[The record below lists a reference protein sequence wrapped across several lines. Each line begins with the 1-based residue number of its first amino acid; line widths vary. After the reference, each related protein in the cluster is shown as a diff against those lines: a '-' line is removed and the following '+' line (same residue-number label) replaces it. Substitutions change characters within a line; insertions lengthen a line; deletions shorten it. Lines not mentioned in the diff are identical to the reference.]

1 MEAIF
6 SILLLVAIG
15 ALIIGGLM
23 LLRKAR
29 RKTGLITV
37 GVAFVAL
44 AVSVGQV
51 NSITE
56 QETLAKD
63 QEAHALGFLDHDD
76 QVLASTFGY
85 ASSSAE
91 QWVEVREEKIQERA
105 DEQRRAQ
112 LRAQAEARQAA
123 EAAAAAEAEEQLSG
137 LHCLS
142 DWDGSHRELAR
153 AVIDN
158 LNDPGSFEHV
168 ETRITK
174 LRDSGTH
181 GIIMTFRANNAFGAL
196 VLGNVTAS
204 VNGSDCGL
212 LEWTLVQ

>member
-105 DEQRRAQ
+105 DEHDRHDDDDRRVDDF
-112 LRAQAEARQAA
+112 LGRRPGHLAEVGPR
-123 EAAAAAEAEEQLSG
+123 
-137 LHCLS
+137 
-142 DWDGSHRELAR
+142 
-153 AVIDN
+153 
-158 LNDPGSFEHV
+158 
-168 ETRITK
+168 
-174 LRDSGTH
+174 
-181 GIIMTFRANNAFGAL
+181 
-196 VLGNVTAS
+196 
-204 VNGSDCGL
+204 L
-212 LEWTLVQ
+212 LEEFHKALHR